1 MSTPDAPDGQE
12 KKLAVGLNPYRHT
25 QLSWIAKLRGNTLT
39 QEFLD
44 AIDAHIEAAKQ
55 DQELLS
61 QAAKVR
67 EEIEREAR
75 ARQEAIDAL
84 FTAPAAPSPSP
95 DSDTDSGT
103 RTRSRRGQKSDQGS
117 TES

>member
-1 MSTPDAPDGQE
+1 MSTPETSDAQD
-12 KKLAVGLNPYRHT
+12 KKLAVGLNPHRHT
-25 QLSWIAKLRGNTLT
+25 QLSWVAKLRGNTLT

-55 DQELLS
+55 DPELLS

-84 FTAPAAPSPSP
+84 FTAPSEIA
-95 DSDTDSGT
+95 SGT
-103 RTRSRRGQKSDQGS
+103 RTRSRRSQKNDEGM
-117 TES
+117 TEG

>member
-1 MSTPDAPDGQE
+1 MSAPESSDGQE

-25 QLSWIAKLRGNTLT
+25 QLSWVAKLRGNTLT

-55 DQELLS
+55 DPELLS

-84 FTAPAAPSPSP
+84 FTELPAPSP
-95 DSDTDSGT
+95 DKSGST
-103 RTRSRRGQKSDQGS
+103 PARPRRGQKSDQGAP
-117 TES
+117 ES

>member
-1 MSTPDAPDGQE
+1 MSTPDASDGQE

-84 FTAPAAPSPSP
+84 FTTPPVTSPEG
-95 DSDTDSGT
+95 DSDSAP
-103 RTRSRRGQKSDQGS
+103 RPRSRRAQKSDQGS